1 MRISRYF
8 TDLMATYV
16 AEIDDLK
23 TDSGGGDV
31 LNARLKDKRSQFA
44 GLMPMMQTNPEMLAV
59 IFHKAIT
66 VKDSKTILSY
76 LSKEPHEFP
85 EWGSIANCVQ
95 FQPWAAAYVDQLATT
110 ADGEEFLLTTVM
122 LEYLLSRY
130 EISEEQ
136 ASHDNDDNMDDDEDA
151 ADLNEAGSEWMA
163 EQGFD
168 SQQ

>member
-23 TDSGGGDV
+23 TDSGGSDV
-31 LNARLKDKRSQFA
+31 LDARLKDKRSQFV

-59 IFHKAIT
+59 IFHKAIA
-66 VKDSKTILSY
+66 VKDTKTILSY

-85 EWGSIANCVQ
+85 EWSTISKSVQ
-95 FQPWAAAYVDQLATT
+95 FQPWATAFVDKLEAT

-136 ASHDNDDNMDDDEDA
+136 ASHDSDDDSDDEDS
-151 ADLNEAGSEWMA
+151 ADLSEAGNDWMA

-168 SQQ
+168 SHH

>member
-44 GLMPMMQTNPEMLAV
+44 GLMPMMQSNPEMLAV
-59 IFHKAIT
+59 IFHKAIA
-66 VKDSKTILSY
+66 VKDAKTILSY

-85 EWGSIANCVQ
+85 EWSTIASCVQ
-95 FQPWAAAYVDQLATT
+95 FQPWAAAFVDQLATT

-136 ASHDNDDNMDDDEDA
+136 ASHDNDDDMDDDDDG

-168 SQQ
+168 SHQ